1 MSRHL
6 PAVPAARA
14 ALACL
19 LALAASG
26 RPRAAEAAAAS
37 ENPEEITRV
46 RGLFDVDLPKTVEKF
61 KAKVTVH
68 PHFGDFSH
76 RAYVRVPVGVR
87 LGLNDRTELA
97 TEIESYLTHG
107 LRGRSAGYGLD
118 LVRLGGKYQFAEW
131 LKPALD
137 ASVGLNTAFPVGRPP
152 LDATDGHNHF
162 SPYVTFSKKLPDHP
176 RLLPFASFGTDLMWK
191 SSTPGMFTEN
201 QPHSDSM
208 GVSAGAFYDRD
219 TFKYTLT
226 ASYWTTALIGRG
238 DRHFFGLNPSV
249 LWQLPRALTF
259 HSKGQWIFGVGV
271 KATHGPDGTDFGLSA
286 KLRGE
291 FKLSHLWKK
300 D

>member
-1 MSRHL
+1 MLR
-6 PAVPAARA
+6 PRQAAATCCA
-14 ALACL
+14 ALA
-19 LALAASG
+19 LALAGFAC
-26 RPRAAEAAAAS
+26 AAETS
-37 ENPEEITRV
+37 SEPENPEAITRV

-76 RAYVRVPVGVR
+76 RDYVRVPVGVR
-87 LGLNDRTELA
+87 LGLNDRTELS

-107 LRGRSAGYGLD
+107 LRGRGAGYGLD

-131 LKPALD
+131 LKPELD
-137 ASVGLNTAFPVGRPP
+137 TSVGLNTAFPVGRPP
-152 LDATDGHNHF
+152 LDATDGYNHL
-162 SPYVTFSKKLPDHP
+162 SPYLTVSKKLPDHP

-191 SSTPGMFTEN
+191 SSTPGTFTEN

-208 GVSAGAFYDRD
+208 GLSAGAFYDRD

-226 ASYWTTALIGRG
+226 ASYWTTSLIGRG
-238 DRHFFGLNPSV
+238 DRQFFGLNPSV

-259 HSKGQWIFGVGV
+259 HSKGQWIFGVGL
-271 KATHGPDGTDFGLSA
+271 KATHGPDGTDLGVSA

-291 FKLSHLWKK
+291 FKLSRLWKK
-300 D
+300 E